1 MVQSQPN
8 RTCLIIVPNETLELV
23 EYRKH
28 RESAC
33 SEYRQGFVLQIS
45 GGQCCVSNICNLT
58 GKWTLLLRR
67 SMLRNVTA
75 VPFTFC
81 SNTKKY

>member
-8 RTCLIIVPNETLELV
+8 RTRLIIVPNETLELV

-58 GKWTLLLRR
+58 GKWT
-67 SMLRNVTA
+67 SETVNA
-75 VPFTFC
+75 SQCNCC
-81 SNTKKY
+81 SIYLVQ